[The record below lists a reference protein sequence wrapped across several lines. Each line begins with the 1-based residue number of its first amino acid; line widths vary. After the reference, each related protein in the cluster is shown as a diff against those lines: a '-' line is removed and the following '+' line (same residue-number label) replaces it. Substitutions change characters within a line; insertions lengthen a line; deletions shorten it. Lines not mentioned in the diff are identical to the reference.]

1 MSSIQ
6 SQSAHPESPLA
17 VKPLFAIG
25 RLVATPGA
33 IGMLHQRKLSPF
45 HFVSRHLN
53 GDWGDLDGEDRKEN
67 QSALANGTRIFSS
80 YQIDEKTRLWI
91 ITEADRSAT
100 TLLLPEEY

>member
-1 MSSIQ
+1 MPPIQ
-6 SQSAHPESPLA
+6 NQSAQPTSQPA

-45 HFVSRHLN
+45 HFVSRHLR
-53 GDWGDLDGEDRKEN
+53 GDWGDLDGEDKREN

-80 YQIDEKTRLWI
+80 YQIDEKTKLWI